1 MYCGIRDMY
10 YVFITEPYHV
20 LWYKG
25 QIDVYY
31 VFITEPYHVLL
42 YKGQIDVYYVF
53 IMFLLQNHIM
63 YCGIRD
69 R

>member
-1 MYCGIRDMY
+1 MFLLQNHIIRTILRYKGQIDGY

-31 VFITEPYHVLL
+31 VFITEPYHVL
-42 YKGQIDVYYVF
+42 
-53 IMFLLQNHIM
+53 
-63 YCGIRD
+63 
-69 R
+69 

>member
-1 MYCGIRDMY
+1 MFLLQNHDHVLWYKGQIDVY

-31 VFITEPYHVLL
+31 VFITEPYHVL
-42 YKGQIDVYYVF
+42 
-53 IMFLLQNHIM
+53 
-63 YCGIRD
+63 CIRD